1 MEQFERDLLKN
12 IAGISGFM
20 PGSAFSLRRNGQG
33 VERKITETK
42 ELIIQCVMQNE
53 NNPLLDN
60 IILK

>member
-1 MEQFERDLLKN
+1 MNVTLKNLVNRMNANEKLLKEHPEN
-12 IAGISGFM
+12 REM
-20 PGSAFSLRRNGQG
+20 L
-33 VERKITETK
+33 ERKITETK